1 MNKLS
6 QYSNKEQDFII
17 DIGLFNYK
25 KSKQFIEK
33 NNSENYYE
41 KWENEDNKKEL
52 LSLKEKIFAMEKEFN
67 VKMNEKIQYYEKKIE
82 KSENERESLLKIF
95 ENNVNMR
102 VSETVKGYKERI
114 VELEKKNKYYYDL
127 YIAKEKGINY
137 EKELGD
143 LLKEYNT
150 KYFNDVWKIT
160 HVGQL
165 LSGKGDFNM
174 YHKDLKCNI
183 LLDMKNN
190 LSHKPV
196 SNIDIEKFR
205 KDVFRNE
212 SNFVAGIMIANNN
225 ICTKK
230 CFEFEKVKDKFLL
243 YISNYDKKNI
253 GFLYSILNI
262 IIERI
267 DEKSNKMDENDIKNA
282 MKEQYIFLKNMLSS
296 NNKQKRK
303 IEEKI
308 EDLINK
314 YKQYFKDDLEINT
327 EKTKVLQKKGE
338 EMIVDFEKLEEG
350 RKKVGKRSKYWLIYD
365 KNGKET
371 VQYFQ
376 GNHTKNKKLEKLNK
390 MNQKIIKIDI

>member
-41 KWENEDNKKEL
+41 KWENEDNKKQL
-52 LSLKEKIFAMEKEFN
+52 LSLKEKIFDMEKEFN
-67 VKMNEKIQYYEKKIE
+67 VKMDEKIQYYKTKIE

-127 YIAKEKGINY
+127 YIVKEKGINY
-137 EKELGD
+137 EEELGD

-196 SNIDIEKFR
+196 TNIDIEKFR

-267 DEKSNKMDENDIKNA
+267 DEKSNKIDENDIKNA

-308 EDLINK
+308 EGLINK

-327 EKTKVLQKKGE
+327 EKTKVLQKKDE

-376 GNHTKNKKLEKLNK
+376 GNHTKNKKLEKLEK

>member
-33 NNSENYYE
+33 NNRENYYE

>member
-52 LSLKEKIFAMEKEFN
+52 LSEKEFN

>member
-350 RKKVGKRSKYWLIYD
+350 RKKVGKRSKYWLIFD

>member
-41 KWENEDNKKEL
+41 KWENEDNKKQL
-52 LSLKEKIFAMEKEFN
+52 LSLKEKIFDMEKEFN
-67 VKMNEKIQYYEKKIE
+67 VKMDEKIQYYKTKIE

-127 YIAKEKGINY
+127 YIVKEKGINY
-137 EKELGD
+137 EEELGD

-196 SNIDIEKFR
+196 TNIDIEKFR

-267 DEKSNKMDENDIKNA
+267 DEKSNKINENDIKNA

-308 EDLINK
+308 EGLINK

-327 EKTKVLQKKGE
+327 EKTKVLQKKDE

-376 GNHTKNKKLEKLNK
+376 GNHTKNKKLEKLEK

>member
-41 KWENEDNKKEL
+41 KWENEDNKKQL
-52 LSLKEKIFAMEKEFN
+52 LSLKEKIFDMEKEFN
-67 VKMNEKIQYYEKKIE
+67 VKMDEKIQYYKTKLE

-95 ENNVNMR
+95 ENNVNIR

-127 YIAKEKGINY
+127 YIVKEKGINY
-137 EKELGD
+137 EEELGD

-196 SNIDIEKFR
+196 TNIDIEKFR

-267 DEKSNKMDENDIKNA
+267 DEKSNKIDENDIKNA

-308 EDLINK
+308 EGLINK

-327 EKTKVLQKKGE
+327 EKTKVLQKKDE

-376 GNHTKNKKLEKLNK
+376 GNHTKNKKLEKLEK